1 MLRIAIVEDD
11 PSTRQIL
18 QGFVEQY
25 AAEQGLEYTVTP
37 YEDGA
42 QIAAGYHPG
51 YDIIFM
57 DVEMPGM
64 GGFSAAA
71 QIRAVDSEAVLVFVT
86 NMAQYAI
93 RGYEVDALDYVLKP
107 VDYYQFSTKLS
118 RAIQR
123 VQRQRGGQILLQ
135 CAGGGVQL
143 VETSRIYYLETHSRM
158 LHYHTADGEFTV
170 RSSLQNAES
179 QLAPYHFARC
189 NQCYLVN
196 LKHVKAVEN
205 DFVLVGEARL
215 EMSRRQRAAFLT
227 ALASYIGGV
236 L

>member
-25 AAEQGLEYTVTP
+25 AAEQGLECTVTP

-42 QIAAGYHPG
+42 QIAAGYHPATTLFLWMWKCPAWG
-51 YDIIFM
+51 DF
-57 DVEMPGM
+57 PAC
-64 GGFSAAA
+64 SAD
-71 QIRAVDSEAVLVFVT
+71 RAVDSEAVLVFVT

-143 VETSRIYYLETHSRM
+143 VETSPHLLPGDPQPDAALPYCRRGVHGAFQPAKCGKPAGPL
-158 LHYHTADGEFTV
+158 
-170 RSSLQNAES
+170 SLC
-179 QLAPYHFARC
+179 PC

-215 EMSRRQRAAFLT
+215 EISRRQRAAFLT

>member
-1 MLRIAIVEDD
+1 MINIAIVEDEAMYAKQLQEFLQQYQKENGEVFNITVYSD
-11 PSTRQIL
+11 GDQIVHKYKS
-18 QGFVEQY
+18 QF
-25 AAEQGLEYTVTP
+25 
-37 YEDGA
+37 
-42 QIAAGYHPG
+42 
-51 YDIIFM
+51 DIILM
-57 DVEMPGM
+57 DVEMKFMDGM
-64 GGFSAAA
+64 SAAEE
-71 QIRAVDSEAVLVFVT
+71 IRKADTEVVIIFIT

-215 EMSRRQRAAFLT
+215 EISRRQRAAFLT

>member
-1 MLRIAIVEDD
+1 MG
-11 PSTRQIL
+11 QIL
-18 QGFVEQY
+18 QGFCGTIRCRTRAGMY
-25 AAEQGLEYTVTP
+25 RHP

-57 DVEMPGM
+57 DVEMPGVGIFRRSADPRRRQR
-64 GGFSAAA
+64 GGAGVRD
-71 QIRAVDSEAVLVFVT
+71 QHG
-86 NMAQYAI
+86 QYAI

-158 LHYHTADGEFTV
+158 LHYHTADGGVYGAFQPAK
-170 RSSLQNAES
+170 RGKSSWPLSLCPGATS
-179 QLAPYHFARC
+179 ATW
-189 NQCYLVN
+189 
-196 LKHVKAVEN
+196 
-205 DFVLVGEARL
+205 
-215 EMSRRQRAAFLT
+215 S
-227 ALASYIGGV
+227 I
-236 L
+236 

>member
-1 MLRIAIVEDD
+1 
-11 PSTRQIL
+11 
-18 QGFVEQY
+18 
-25 AAEQGLEYTVTP
+25 
-37 YEDGA
+37 
-42 QIAAGYHPG
+42 
-51 YDIIFM
+51 
-57 DVEMPGM
+57 MPGM

-205 DFVLVGEARL
+205 DFVLVDEARL
-215 EMSRRQRAAFLT
+215 EISRRQRAAFLT